1 MPKPRPPKLSV
12 VGKSLSIAYSL
23 KVPGTAIDPNGRY
36 ALRATITVGG
46 ELRFTTTRRY
56 PALTPGGAYQADS
69 RLDAVRAGTAAASP
83 ESNPDAMVGATAD
96 QEPRSTA
103 NPKDTYWKLI
113 EIDGEKVTMV
123 EGQRRKCV

>member
-1 MPKPRPPKLSV
+1 M

-56 PALTPGGAYQADS
+56 PALTPPGG
-69 RLDAVRAGTAAASP
+69 RTRPT
-83 ESNPDAMVGATAD
+83 
-96 QEPRSTA
+96 
-103 NPKDTYWKLI
+103 
-113 EIDGEKVTMV
+113 
-123 EGQRRKCV
+123 CVWMP

>member
-1 MPKPRPPKLSV
+1 M
-12 VGKSLSIAYSL
+12 
-23 KVPGTAIDPNGRY
+23 
-36 ALRATITVGG
+36 
-46 ELRFTTTRRY
+46 
-56 PALTPGGAYQADS
+56 